1 MHKAVSLT
9 ARFPFC
15 QNELKTKTGELESE
29 LVTARAAA
37 DSSTTDDTT
46 SMELGRLQREKSRFE
61 RQVEELLQE
70 RQNLTDKL
78 KEVKES
84 ASSKLR
90 DLKESLRER
99 EDELDIAKSQLA
111 EGQSVSKQLVKAKAK
126 LKAAA
131 DVERE
136 LKVEKPRPHPA
147 PPSPAGL
154 VPSAATWE

>member
-1 MHKAVSLT
+1 
-9 ARFPFC
+9 
-15 QNELKTKTGELESE
+15 
-29 LVTARAAA
+29 
-37 DSSTTDDTT
+37 
-46 SMELGRLQREKSRFE
+46 MELGRLQREKSRFE

-136 LKVEKPRPHPA
+136 LKVERPDPTL
-147 PPSPAGL
+147 PPSQR
-154 VPSAATWE
+154 